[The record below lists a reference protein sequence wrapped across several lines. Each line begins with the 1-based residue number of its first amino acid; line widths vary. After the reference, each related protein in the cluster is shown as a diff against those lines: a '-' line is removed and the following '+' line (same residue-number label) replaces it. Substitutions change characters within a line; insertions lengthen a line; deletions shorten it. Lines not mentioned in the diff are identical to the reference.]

1 VETKLDVAV
10 RQLTMAEVEA
20 FRDCRAEGLK
30 VHPEAFGEDYDEF
43 MAKPL
48 DEIAKRLDPADGA
61 FILGALVNDQLV
73 GVIGHH
79 RKPGKKNRHQAII
92 WGVYVSGSQRG
103 TGLGRLLMEAAIAK
117 SRALGDVEE
126 LQLTVITCNTSAIAL
141 YESLGFKT
149 YGVEPKALKL
159 GTVYY
164 EEALMHLA
172 LA

>member
-1 VETKLDVAV
+1 METKLDVAV
-10 RQLTMAEVEA
+10 RQLTMDEVQA

-30 VHPEAFGEDYDEF
+30 VYPEAFGEDYDEF

-61 FILGALVNDQLV
+61 FILGAFLNNQLV
-73 GVIGHH
+73 GLIGHL

-92 WGVYVSGSQRG
+92 WGVYVTGSQQG
-103 TGLGRLLMEAAIAK
+103 TGLGRKLMEAAVAK
-117 SRALGDVEE
+117 SRAIGDVEE
-126 LQLTVITCNTSAIAL
+126 LQLTVITCNTGAIAL

-159 GTVYY
+159 GTDYY
-164 EEALMHLA
+164 DEALMHLP
-172 LA
+172 L